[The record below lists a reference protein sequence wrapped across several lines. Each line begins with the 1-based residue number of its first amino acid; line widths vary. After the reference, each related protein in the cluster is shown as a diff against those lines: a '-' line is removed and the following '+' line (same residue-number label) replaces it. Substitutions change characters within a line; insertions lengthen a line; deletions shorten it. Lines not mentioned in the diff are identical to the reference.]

1 MNTRK
6 FRVVFVLSC
15 EDFGRCFSVYGG
27 LQVPSTSHSSRRAA
41 SERASR
47 AVRMAGG
54 FSYVIRRVKG
64 GWKEVEE
71 HCG

>member
-1 MNTRK
+1 MRK
-6 FRVVFVLSC
+6 FKVVYVLSC
-15 EDFGRCFSVYGG
+15 EDFPKCFSPHGG
-27 LQVPSTSHSSRRAA
+27 LEWHVTSFSSSSRRAA
-41 SERASR
+41 SMRASR

-64 GWKEVEE
+64 GWSEVEE

>member
-1 MNTRK
+1 MRNFK
-6 FRVVFVLSC
+6 VIYVLSC
-15 EDFGRCFSVYGG
+15 EDFPKCFSPHGG
-27 LQVPSTSHSSRRAA
+27 LEWSTFSTSHSSRRAA

-64 GWKEVEE
+64 GWSEVEE
-71 HCG
+71 HC